1 MTQTKSVDGLT
12 VEQERTNP
20 QYTNLLG
27 EKYELE
33 QAIASA
39 QRELTEIEAEME
51 PLAAEVAE
59 LKRELAAKEELQTRL
74 LQELELKKEDYLTAE
89 ANYSQARRDLAR
101 LEYNLSLIQ
110 EPFVPDSPVAPNKK
124 LNVAIAG
131 ILALMLGV
139 FIIFMRE
146 YLKEQ

>member
-74 LQELELKKEDYLTAE
+74 LQEL
-89 ANYSQARRDLAR
+89 S
-101 LEYNLSLIQ
+101 
-110 EPFVPDSPVAPNKK
+110 
-124 LNVAIAG
+124 
-131 ILALMLGV
+131 
-139 FIIFMRE
+139 
-146 YLKEQ
+146 